1 MSTHNGPGSSRA
13 STVGAR
19 ETLGLDARKLAPR
32 TALAVWEP
40 GPDRQ
45 NVVAQLAGQEVD
57 RVPTLLPLRHSRMS
71 VNPFTFYRGS
81 ALTMA
86 TDLGT
91 RPNTGLQV
99 QLCGDA
105 HLSNFGLFAAPDRAV
120 IFDINDFDETLP
132 GPFEF
137 DVARLTTSFTLAAQ
151 NNGFSSAEIESTTRA
166 AANSYRTA
174 IANFAQMGE
183 LDIWYNRV
191 DASVLVGWGRDVAGK
206 KGVVAAE
213 KTVAKAQKRDAWSA
227 ISKLT
232 EVVDGRRQFVNAPPV
247 LVRIAMG
254 SDVHPVISGLV
265 DQYQGTL
272 IDDRRELLSRYQLVD
287 IGHKVVGV
295 GSVGL
300 LAFVILL
307 QGRDESDLLVLQV
320 KQAVRSVLEPVTAP
334 SEFDKQGER
343 VVSGQR
349 LTQAASDIFLGW
361 IRGSQGRD
369 FYIRQ
374 LRDMKWSPDV
384 TLLGPDNLLAYARI
398 CGHTLA
404 RAHARSGDA
413 IAIASYLGTSTK
425 FDNAMMNFG
434 LVYAEQVGK
443 DFAAYTEAI
452 TSGQV
457 AVTKDEVA
465 ATNLAFTASS
475 EHGILAVR
483 TPVV

>member
-183 LDIWYNRV
+183 LDVWYNRV
-191 DASVLVGWGRDVAGK
+191 DASVLVG
-206 KGVVAAE
+206 
-213 KTVAKAQKRDAWSA
+213 
-227 ISKLT
+227 
-232 EVVDGRRQFVNAPPV
+232 
-247 LVRIAMG
+247 
-254 SDVHPVISGLV
+254 
-265 DQYQGTL
+265 
-272 IDDRRELLSRYQLVD
+272 RREN
-287 IGHKVVGV
+287 
-295 GSVGL
+295 
-300 LAFVILL
+300 
-307 QGRDESDLLVLQV
+307 
-320 KQAVRSVLEPVTAP
+320 RSEGETA
-334 SEFDKQGER
+334 
-343 VVSGQR
+343 
-349 LTQAASDIFLGW
+349 
-361 IRGSQGRD
+361 
-369 FYIRQ
+369 
-374 LRDMKWSPDV
+374 
-384 TLLGPDNLLAYARI
+384 
-398 CGHTLA
+398 
-404 RAHARSGDA
+404 
-413 IAIASYLGTSTK
+413 
-425 FDNAMMNFG
+425 
-434 LVYAEQVGK
+434 
-443 DFAAYTEAI
+443 
-452 TSGQV
+452 
-457 AVTKDEVA
+457 
-465 ATNLAFTASS
+465 
-475 EHGILAVR
+475 
-483 TPVV
+483 